1 MPYDVEWKQGAIED
15 VTTLFD
21 YIAENSSLWDAQ
33 NVTDRVLAAA
43 DKLADFPRLYEV
55 DSRYGEDV
63 RRISLMGQ
71 HVLYDVDDQT
81 RKVRV
86 LAVVW
91 PAPESPYCSLITG
104 DGDAIHCVAVAGW
117 TSTARQRFPH
127 GHHRRGVPAGVS
139 AVSGLCSSSLM
150 DCISCRS
157 PATSSLSAFISA
169 INASEAIFSV
179 SPDSLNSSRS

>member
-81 RKVRV
+81 PSKSPGSGRGR
-86 LAVVW
+86 

-104 DGDAIHCVAVAGW
+104 DGDAIHCVAVAVGCKH
-117 TSTARQRFPH
+117 SASASFPR
-127 GHHRRGVPAGVS
+127 RRGR
-139 AVSGLCSSSLM
+139 GLCCLRFVFQQSHGLHFL
-150 DCISCRS
+150 
-157 PATSSLSAFISA
+157 P
-169 INASEAIFSV
+169 
-179 SPDSLNSSRS
+179 

>member
-1 MPYDVEWKQGAIED
+1 MPYEVEWKQGAIED
-15 VTTLFD
+15 VTALFD

-33 NVTDRVLAAA
+33 NVTDRVLTAA

-86 LAVVW
+86 LAVV
-91 PAPESPYCSLITG
+91 G
-104 DGDAIHCVAVAGW
+104 Q
-117 TSTARQRFPH
+117 RQNPH
-127 GHHRRGVPAGVS
+127 TVR
-139 AVSGLCSSSLM
+139 
-150 DCISCRS
+150 
-157 PATSSLSAFISA
+157 
-169 INASEAIFSV
+169 
-179 SPDSLNSSRS
+179 

>member
-15 VTTLFD
+15 VTMLFD

-33 NVTDRVLAAA
+33 NVTDRVLTAA

-81 RKVRV
+81 ESPGSGRG
-86 LAVVW
+86 W
-91 PAPESPYCSLITG
+91 PAPESPYRSLITG
-104 DGDAIHCVAVAGW
+104 DGAQFIAWPSPVGQA
-117 TSTARQRFPH
+117 QRVSVFPLPPPTRCSGRCLCCLRFVFQQSH
-127 GHHRRGVPAGVS
+127 GLHFLPQ
-139 AVSGLCSSSLM
+139 SGHLLPECFYLR
-150 DCISCRS
+150 DQRVGGR
-157 PATSSLSAFISA
+157 
-169 INASEAIFSV
+169 FSV
-179 SPDSLNSSRS
+179 SSGSLNPSRS